1 MKHLLLTTLF
11 IALFNFNSTAQE
23 VKLSKEFSYSV
34 STPYRVVDGMKSYF
48 SRDGEIL
55 AVKYGRGKF
64 HFQKFSGAKLNE
76 SKHNTVEKG
85 EGFTPESYLEF
96 AGQYYFFFSRWDKAN
111 ETEQL
116 FVREIDFDKANWA
129 GKERLLIKVKGK
141 VTGGFGITGF
151 GGMFG
156 ITAGARGGKFN
167 FDQSYSEERFIV
179 QYRMKPKTKN
189 DSKSKDIIGMH
200 VYGKNLEEV
209 WSKKI
214 TMPYTEKKMNN
225 VGYTIDEKGN
235 TYILAEVYRTE
246 TAKKIVKGKLNYDLE
261 LIRVSADDQDLSS
274 TKIELE
280 DKFIKNINFYEG
292 KDGGI
297 VIAGYYGNRARSGTD
312 GVFIYKLDDS
322 GDLIDKLSYEIP
334 VDVMK
339 LYKSDRAQSK
349 MEKKSGEKDYSMPNM
364 VLREIVY
371 EEDGSITLYGERY
384 YVVSH
389 HNPKTGQ
396 TTYTY
401 YYQEILATHIDKENE
416 LLWMVKLPKN
426 QRGSAGRGGM
436 GYYVLSQKNYH
447 YVLFLDNVKNIE
459 LPLNKYPKTHQDG
472 KGGFL
477 TGFKIEKESGKVEK
491 VSILDTRDAKGVALY
506 QFNTG
511 RIIETAEGEFAV
523 ECYKKKKEDVMLK
536 ITLND

>member
-1 MKHLLLTTLF
+1 
-11 IALFNFNSTAQE
+11 
-23 VKLSKEFSYSV
+23 
-34 STPYRVVDGMKSYF
+34 
-48 SRDGEIL
+48 
-55 AVKYGRGKF
+55 
-64 HFQKFSGAKLNE
+64 
-76 SKHNTVEKG
+76 
-85 EGFTPESYLEF
+85 
-96 AGQYYFFFSRWDKAN
+96 
-111 ETEQL
+111 
-116 FVREIDFDKANWA
+116 
-129 GKERLLIKVKGK
+129 
-141 VTGGFGITGF
+141 
-151 GGMFG
+151 MFG

-477 TGFKIEKESGKVEK
+477 TGFKIEKESGKDEK